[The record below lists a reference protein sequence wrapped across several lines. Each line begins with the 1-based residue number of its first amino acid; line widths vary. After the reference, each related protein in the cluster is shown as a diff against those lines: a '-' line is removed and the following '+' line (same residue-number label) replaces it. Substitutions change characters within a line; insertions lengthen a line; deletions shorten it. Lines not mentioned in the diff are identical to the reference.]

1 LVRLP
6 RGHWTG
12 ERAATDLLA
21 LARKHRAFAKQDAVI
36 ASQGVLNVL
45 YGIALAL
52 AGTIGT
58 WAKLTGTPATELANT
73 HIA

>member
-1 LVRLP
+1 MRLFH
-6 RGHWTG
+6 GHWTG

-36 ASQGVLNVL
+36 ASQGGLHVL

-52 AGTIGT
+52 AAAISR
-58 WAKLTGTPATELANT
+58 AKLTGTPTTELANT